1 LSTTLGSYFEPAPAN
16 CCAVSKRGLGAGHAA
31 FSPIGLVAVPIC
43 AGPNPAVVEIGKER
57 GSAEAASQRADAA
70 LSWNTLEGGG
80 LDSFSRLG
88 TDRVAVG
95 LHLRPIA

>member
-1 LSTTLGSYFEPAPAN
+1 MRRSTPLPP
-16 CCAVSKRGLGAGHAA
+16 R
-31 FSPIGLVAVPIC
+31 
-43 AGPNPAVVEIGKER
+43 PNPAVVEIGKER

-80 LDSFSRLG
+80 LDSLRKLG